1 MEAGDEARES
11 FVLGGGGVQHP
22 DRDAGLLDPRRH
34 RKHARGEAL
43 RARRL
48 RLLPVRRP
56 HPRHEALQRR
66 REVVRCLHHERPA
79 ASASAARSTTRERTS
94 RSRPTRTPNPDDK
107 DPPAT
112 PNALDSCP
120 GKSTAVQPDV
130 DIKLEGDTSTA
141 TGDRKGRQGACA
153 VGAGAGDHIY
163 RLIPSG
169 SGSLD
174 VKVQGS
180 DGLDPVAYVR
190 TTCADEESQ
199 VSCGPPSANKLAQ
212 FKLNVTTGKEY
223 YLVID
228 GASASAGKYV
238 ANLKL
243 TTGSFCGDGKVDPNE
258 ACDDGNKVEDDGCSN
273 DCKKVN
279 GNPTSGGACPGH
291 RVDVWTGQTVTG
303 TGSTNSYGNAW
314 NAPSQACDVNGT
326 NNFQDHVYEVTP
338 HATGNLVVTL
348 SAPPVGALPNLMLA
362 ARRTCTSATSATANM
377 CANNGGAGAGETMTF
392 SVTKDTKVYVAVDGG
407 GATNNKG
414 DYSISF
420 KLQ

>member
-1 MEAGDEARES
+1 MRLGSLLFSMAAVGGIVIATQGCAILEGTDSTNEERLCVPGAYVFCRCADRTPGTKLCKEDAKSFDACTTNDRGECAGGEID
-11 FVLGGGGVQHP
+11 
-22 DRDAGLLDPRRH
+22 DPRTN
-34 RKHARGEAL
+34 E
-43 RARRL
+43 
-48 RLLPVRRP
+48 PIP
-56 HPRHEALQRR
+56 PDQ
-66 REVVRCLHHERPA
+66 
-79 ASASAARSTTRERTS
+79 
-94 RSRPTRTPNPDDK
+94 TPDPDDK
-107 DPPAT
+107 DPPGT
-112 PNALDSCP
+112 GNALDSCP
-120 GKSTAVQPDV
+120 GKSTAVQPGV
-130 DIKLEGDTSTA
+130 DIKLEGDTTTA
-141 TGDRKGRQGACA
+141 TADRKGRQGACA

-190 TTCADEESQ
+190 TTCEDEASQ
-199 VSCGPPSANKLAQ
+199 VSCGPQSANKVAQ

-228 GASASAGKYV
+228 AESATAGKYV

-279 GNPTSGGACPGH
+279 GNPTSGGSCPGH
-291 RVDVWTGQTVTG
+291 PVHVWTGQTATG

-314 NAPSQACDVNGT
+314 NAPSQLCDVNGT

-338 HATGNLVVTL
+338 HATGNLVVTI
-348 SAPPVGALPNLMLA
+348 SAPPVGTLPNLMLA
-362 ARRTCTSATSATANM
+362 ARRTCTTATSATNNM
-377 CANNGGAGAGETMTF
+377 CANNGSAGTGETMTF